1 MSTIISEAQRFEM
14 HSKLRNLM
22 GDEVANTLMEH
33 LPPSGWADVARKS
46 DVDRLEVDISRV
58 EKSLKEEINGLKTA
72 MWAMASIMT
81 TGFVGLFAL
90 IVTKL

>member
-1 MSTIISEAQRFEM
+1 
-14 HSKLRNLM
+14 
-22 GDEVANTLMEH
+22 
-33 LPPSGWADVARKS
+33 
-46 DVDRLEVDISRV
+46 
-58 EKSLKEEINGLKTA
+58 LKEEINGLKTA